1 MKASVCFML
10 AGMVLALSNSAPCLA
25 QTAAPSTITG
35 AERYTLTAAK
45 TKNKYLIDILRVD
58 STLVKLPENYKL
70 PVIYVTDGNSLFPLV
85 SYLASVSVSFSAQ
98 IPAALVVSIG
108 YVADPAL
115 TPAQNIANSLS
126 WRNRDLAPA
135 LSPGHQAPRGMENA
149 GGAADFLAFINQDLK
164 PFVASHYP
172 VDSQDQ
178 TLAGHSLGG
187 LFTIYTLLNSP
198 GSFQRYVA
206 SSPSAFWDDH
216 APIKQAAT
224 LRARARSVPARLFI
238 SAGGLETK
246 ERMGVDMI
254 GDAKALASMLETQNA
269 AGLQVSFRVFPDE
282 DHLSVIPAALA
293 RGLREVGALR

>member
-45 TKNKYLIDILRVD
+45 TRNRYLIDILRVD

-85 SYLASVSVSFSAQ
+85 AHIASVSVSFSTKIA
-98 IPAALVVSIG
+98 AALVVSIG
-108 YVADPAL
+108 YVSDPAL

-135 LSPGHQAPRGMENA
+135 LSTGRQPPPGMAGA

-164 PFVASHYP
+164 PFMASRYP
-172 VDSQDQ
+172 
-178 TLAGHSLGG
+178 
-187 LFTIYTLLNSP
+187 I
-198 GSFQRYVA
+198 
-206 SSPSAFWDDH
+206 
-216 APIKQAAT
+216 
-224 LRARARSVPARLFI
+224 
-238 SAGGLETK
+238 
-246 ERMGVDMI
+246 
-254 GDAKALASMLETQNA
+254 
-269 AGLQVSFRVFPDE
+269 
-282 DHLSVIPAALA
+282 
-293 RGLREVGALR
+293 

>member
-1 MKASVCFML
+1 MKAVVCL
-10 AGMVLALSNSAPCLA
+10 IVAGIALLNSGPSLA
-25 QTAAPSTITG
+25 QTAAASTITG
-35 AERYTLTAAK
+35 AQRYTLTAAK
-45 TKNKYLIDILRVD
+45 TKHTYLVDVLRVD
-58 STLVKLPENYKL
+58 STHVTLPEKYRQ
-70 PVIYVTDGNSLFPLV
+70 PVLYVTDGNSLFPLV
-85 SYLASVSVSFSAQ
+85 AHIASVSVSFSTK
-98 IPAALVVSIG
+98 IPAALVVAIG
-108 YVADPAL
+108 YVSDPAL

-135 LSPGHQAPRGMENA
+135 LSSGRQAPPGMANA

-172 VDSQDQ
+172 VDPQDQ
-178 TLAGHSLGG
+178 KLAGHSLAG
-187 LFTIYTLLNSP
+187 LFTVYTLLNSP

-224 LRARARSVPARLFI
+224 LRDRVGRVPARLFI

-246 ERMGVDMI
+246 ERMGEDMI
-254 GDAKALASMLETQNA
+254 GDAKALASMLETQKDT
-269 AGLQVSFRVFPDE
+269 GLQVGYRVFPDE

>member
-1 MKASVCFML
+1 ML
-10 AGMVLALSNSAPCLA
+10 AGLALSDSAPCLA

-35 AERYTLTAAK
+35 ARRYALTAEK
-45 TKNKYLIDILRVD
+45 TKTTYLIDILRVD

-85 SYLASVSVSFSAQ
+85 AHIANLSVSFSAK
-98 IPAALVVSIG
+98 IPAALVVCIG
-108 YVADPAL
+108 YDSDPTL
-115 TPAQNIANSLS
+115 TTAQNIANSLS

-135 LSPGHQAPRGMENA
+135 LSPGRQPPPGMANA
-149 GGAADFLAFINQDLK
+149 GGAADFLAFLNQDLK

-172 VDSQDQ
+172 VDLQDQ

-187 LFTIYTLLNSP
+187 LFTLYTLLNSP

-206 SSPSAFWDDH
+206 LSPSAFWDDH
-216 APIKQAAT
+216 APARQAAT
-224 LRARARSVPARLFI
+224 LGDRAGRVPARVFI

-246 ERMGVDMI
+246 ERMGEDMI
-254 GDAKALASMLETQNA
+254 GDAKALASMLETQKDT
-269 AGLQVSFRVFPDE
+269 GLQVSFRVFPDE